1 LIEIDVR
8 TREAREV
15 PDPHRDANLNRP
27 VRGGLGHLALVICGP
42 FNEAKR
48 NARTHGLRLY
58 GQLEKHGVIYARA
71 SLRQERAA
79 RRWFADGVRAIEDA
93 RVRKGSPLDPGQ
105 LPPGTLIG
113 WASRYYSLGG
123 FSLNLVV
130 RILISATLTWA
141 AGCLMGIYSMVGI
154 DLLVL
159 ALWVYWRRT
168 DRQREG
174 PTRDH
179 WEPVLRDTVKL

>member
-1 LIEIDVR
+1 MS
-8 TREAREV
+8 
-15 PDPHRDANLNRP
+15 
-27 VRGGLGHLALVICGP
+27 GGLGHLALVICGP
-42 FNEAKR
+42 LNEAKR
-48 NARTHGLRLY
+48 NARTHGLRLC
-58 GQLEKHGVIYARA
+58 GPLEKHGVIYARA